1 LLKAF
6 DSPNTGTRKAFFL
19 YVPTYRFCVYS
30 QLELSPQE
38 NQGNVSFGYVPQGI
52 VLGPTQAALPDPSA
66 HRTPTLGQPAA
77 ENFQR
82 LANRYVNHPDSQVVM
97 VRMEPGS
104 AGRYQVV
111 IVLEMADF
119 L

>member
-1 LLKAF
+1 MRRSF
-6 DSPNTGTRKAFFL
+6 PP
-19 YVPTYRFCVYS
+19 YVPAYLSCVHS
-30 QLELSPQE
+30 QLRLSPQE
-38 NQGNVSFGYVPQGI
+38 NQGDDSFGYFPQG
-52 VLGPTQAALPDPSA
+52 VVPGPTQAALPDPSA
-66 HRTPTLGQPAA
+66 HRAPAVGQPAA
-77 ENFQR
+77 ENLRR
-82 LANRYVNHPDSQVVM
+82 LANYYVNHSDSQVNV